1 MLRSLYVSLI
11 YGVFL
16 FGGLVAPFALGLGYV
31 WVDTFTP
38 QKIAYSIINEFPVS
52 EIMAVAAIGAYLL
65 LDRKRPP
72 AMNIITI
79 LVAAMGAWITFTTF
93 MDPVRPVDAF
103 GKWDWAF
110 KTVVFS
116 GFMPAMFRSRVQ
128 IEAFLQIYI
137 FSLAGQFLP
146 FAAKT
151 ILSGG
156 RYGVNYGLVEGNGGL
171 AEGSRL
177 ATVCLLIIPII
188 IFLMRN
194 TIILPRW
201 RIVRYGY
208 MGMVVACLAA
218 CFGTFE
224 RTALVGIVVLAV
236 GFLLRSRH
244 RLIYSGICAAGII
257 FGSSYVLSS
266 GSEWVTR
273 MKTITTYTQDNSA
286 YVRILVWE
294 WTLDFVKT
302 HPYGGGFNAFLVDEI
317 KLPGTHDHPEP
328 VIDKGRAFHSI
339 YFEVLGEHGWVGLGI
354 FLSLFATSFLTLQ
367 SVATRAKRLVGMEW
381 CYDLARMVQISLLV
395 PMTCGAFIGIAF
407 QSEIYYLFALAV
419 MLRQQIRVAER
430 LANAAPKPEFYER
443 SAEIS
448 GALVA

>member
-16 FGGLVAPFALGLGYV
+16 FGGLIAPFALGLGYV

-38 QKIAYSIINEFPVS
+38 QDVAYSIVNEIPVS
-52 EIMAVAAIGAYLL
+52 EIMAIAAIAAYLL

-72 AMNIITI
+72 AMNLITI
-79 LVAAMGAWITFTTF
+79 LVAAMAAWITFTTF
-93 MDPVRPVDAF
+93 IDPVRPVDAF
-103 GKWDWAF
+103 GKWNWAF

-116 GFMPAMFRSRVQ
+116 GFMPLMFRSRVQ

-188 IFLMRN
+188 IYLLRH
-194 TIILPRW
+194 TIILPRH
-201 RIVRYGY
+201 RIVRIGY
-208 MGMVVACLAA
+208 IGMVVACLIA
-218 CFGTFE
+218 CFGTYE
-224 RTALVGIVVLAV
+224 RTALVGVAVLAAGLV
-236 GFLLRSRH
+236 LRSRH
-244 RLIYSGICAAGII
+244 RLIYAGICAAAITI
-257 FGSSYVLSS
+257 GSSYVLASN
-266 GSEWVTR
+266 SEWVAR
-273 MKTITTYTQDNSA
+273 MKTITNYSQDQSA
-286 YVRILVWE
+286 YLRILVWR

-302 HPYGGGFNAFLVDEI
+302 HPYGGGFNAFMVNEVKI
-317 KLPGTHDHPEP
+317 PGTRENPDGI
-328 VIDKGRAFHSI
+328 VFKARAFHSI

-354 FLSLFATSFLTLQ
+354 FLSLFASSFLALR
-367 SVATRAKRLVGMEW
+367 AAALRAKRLVGMEW
-381 CYDLARMVQISLLV
+381 CHDLARMLQISLLV
-395 PMTCGAFIGIAF
+395 VMSCGAFIGIAF
-407 QSEIYYLFALAV
+407 QAEIYYLFALAV
-419 MLRQQIRVAER
+419 MLRQQVRVAER
-430 LANAAPKPEFYER
+430 LANATPKPAFYDR
-443 SAEIS
+443 TSEIS
-448 GALVA
+448 AALVA